1 MLKPLLGESQQNL
14 AVLLDCPVTV
24 LRVTMSERTIP
35 HRRPSWSTFAP
46 TRHPSGLEPR
56 PFVAN
61 ALAAMAGLGLAAVL
75 AFYLA
80 NESLAALTSPG
91 GWFLAIGR
99 LSAFVGT
106 YGLIV
111 MLVLIARIPSLE
123 RAVGQDRL
131 VRWHRRLGPWPVSLI
146 ALHVVT
152 VTVGYAEI
160 GHNSLLGQVSAFV
173 LHYPD
178 VLASAAGFV
187 LLVMAAV
194 SSHRLARRQ
203 MRYET
208 WWVVHLYTYLAIAL
222 AFTHQIRVGVPF
234 LTHALAREAWTVL
247 WVATAL
253 VVLGYRF
260 VAPLLRNWRHQLRVT
275 EVVEEAPGV
284 HSLTIKGHDLD
295 RLAVAGGQFF
305 QWRFLSP
312 GLWWHSHP
320 YSLSAMPRPPFLRVT
335 VKALGDQSGALA
347 HVKPGT
353 RVFAEGPYGTFT
365 HHALNTRR
373 AVLIGAGVGVTPLR
387 ALLEDL
393 PSDVIVSV
401 IVRASRSEDLVH
413 RDEIA
418 ALVEARRGQ
427 YHELIGPRAQ
437 VRFDARA
444 LRRLVP
450 DIAQRDVYVCGPSGF
465 ADLAVNAATRA
476 GAANEHVHVEAFTF

>member
-1 MLKPLLGESQQNL
+1 M
-14 AVLLDCPVTV
+14 T
-24 LRVTMSERTIP
+24 TSERTTP
-35 HRRPSWSTFAP
+35 HRRPSWSTI
-46 TRHPSGLEPR
+46 HPPR
-56 PFVAN
+56 PAGVEPQPLVAN
-61 ALAAMAGLGLAAVL
+61 ALAALAGLGLVVVL
-75 AFYLA
+75 GFYLS
-80 NESLAALTSPG
+80 NESLASLASPG

-106 YGLIV
+106 YLLIV

-152 VTVGYAEI
+152 ITVGYAQL
-160 GHNSLLGQVSAFV
+160 GHNTLVAQVKAFV

-178 VLASAAGFV
+178 VLASAVGFV

-222 AFTHQIRVGVPF
+222 AFAHQIRVGVPF
-234 LTHALAREAWTVL
+234 LTHAAARNAWILL
-247 WVATAL
+247 WVATAA
-253 VVLGYRF
+253 VVVVNRF
-260 VAPLLRNWRHQLRVT
+260 AVPLLRNWRHQLRVT
-275 EVVEEAPGV
+275 AVVEEAPGV
-284 HSLTIKGHDLD
+284 HSLTIKGHDLE

-305 QWRFLSP
+305 QWRFVTP

-335 VKALGDQSGALA
+335 VKALGDQSRALA
-347 HVKPGT
+347 RVKPGT

-365 HHALNTRR
+365 HHRLNTRR
-373 AVLIGAGVGVTPLR
+373 ALLIGAGVGVTPLR

-393 PSDVIVSV
+393 PSDVAVSV

-427 YHELIGPRAQ
+427 FHELIGPRSQ
-437 VRFDARA
+437 VRFDARQ

-450 DIAQRDVYVCGPSGF
+450 DVAQRDVYVCGPDGF
-465 ADLAVNAATRA
+465 ADVAVDAATRA
-476 GAANEHVHVEAFTF
+476 GTPPEHVHVEAFAF

>member
-1 MLKPLLGESQQNL
+1 M
-14 AVLLDCPVTV
+14 T
-24 LRVTMSERTIP
+24 TSERATP
-35 HRRPSWSTFAP
+35 HRRPSWSTIHP
-46 TRHPSGLEPR
+46 PRHPAGTEPQ
-56 PFVAN
+56 PIVAN
-61 ALAAMAGLGLAAVL
+61 VLAALAAIGLLVVIG
-75 AFYLA
+75 FDLA

-99 LSAFVGT
+99 LSAFVGS
-106 YGLIV
+106 YLLIV
-111 MLVLIARIPSLE
+111 MLILIARIPSLE

-146 ALHVVT
+146 ALHVLT
-152 VTVGYAEI
+152 ITVGYAQL
-160 GHNSLLGQVSAFV
+160 GHNTLVDQVKAFV

-178 VLASAAGFV
+178 VLASAAGFG

-194 SSHRLARRQ
+194 SSHRLARRK

-222 AFTHQIRVGVPF
+222 AFAHQIRVGVPF
-234 LTHALAREAWTVL
+234 LTHATARNAWILL
-247 WVATAL
+247 WAATAL
-253 VVLGYRF
+253 VVVVNRF
-260 VAPLLRNWRHQLRVT
+260 AVPFARNWRHQLRVT
-275 EVVEEAPGV
+275 AVVEEAPGV

-305 QWRFLSP
+305 QWRFVAP

-365 HHALNTRR
+365 QHALNTRR

-393 PSDVIVSV
+393 PSDVMVSV
-401 IVRASRSEDLVH
+401 ILRASRLDDLVH

-427 YHELIGPRAQ
+427 IHELIGPRGQ
-437 VRFDARA
+437 VRFDARQ

-465 ADLAVNAATRA
+465 ADLAVDAATRA
-476 GAANEHVHVEAFTF
+476 GAQPEHVHVEAFAF

>member
-1 MLKPLLGESQQNL
+1 MTTSDQ
-14 AVLLDCPVTV
+14 
-24 LRVTMSERTIP
+24 TIP
-35 HRRPSWSTFAP
+35 HRRPSWSTIHP
-46 TRHPSGLEPR
+46 TRRPSSTGPR
-56 PFVAN
+56 PLIAN
-61 ALAAMAGLGLAAVL
+61 ALAALAGLGLGVVL

-91 GWFLAIGR
+91 GWFLAVGR

-106 YGLIV
+106 YLLIV
-111 MLVLIARIPSLE
+111 MLVLIARVPRLE

-152 VTVGYAEI
+152 ITVGYAQL
-160 GHNSLLGQVSAFV
+160 GHNSLLAQVSTFV

-178 VLASAAGFV
+178 LLASAVGFG

-194 SSHRLARRQ
+194 SSHRLARRA

-234 LTHALAREAWTVL
+234 LTHVAARNAWIAL

-253 VVLGYRF
+253 VVVAYRV
-260 VAPLLRNWRHQLRVT
+260 VAPLARNWRHQLRVT

-284 HSLTIKGHDLD
+284 HSLTIKGHELE

-305 QWRFLSP
+305 QWRFLTP

-335 VKALGDQSGALA
+335 VKAIGDQSRALA
-347 HVKPGT
+347 HVRPGT

-393 PSDVIVSV
+393 PSDVAVSV
-401 IVRASRSEDLVH
+401 IVRASRPEDLVH

-427 YHELIGPRAQ
+427 FHELVGSRHE
-437 VRFDARA
+437 VRFDARQ

-450 DIAQRDVYVCGPSGF
+450 DIAQRDVYICGPDGF
-465 ADLAVNAATRA
+465 ADLAHDAATRA
-476 GAANEHVHVEAFTF
+476 GAASDHVHVEAFAF

>member
-1 MLKPLLGESQQNL
+1 MTTSDQ
-14 AVLLDCPVTV
+14 
-24 LRVTMSERTIP
+24 TIP
-35 HRRPSWSTFAP
+35 HRRPSWSTIHP
-46 TRHPSGLEPR
+46 TRRPSSTEPR
-56 PFVAN
+56 PLIAN
-61 ALAAMAGLGLAAVL
+61 ALAALAGLGLGVVL

-80 NESLAALTSPG
+80 NESVAALTSPG

-106 YGLIV
+106 YLLIV
-111 MLVLIARIPSLE
+111 MLVLIARVPGLE

-152 VTVGYAEI
+152 ITVGYAELA
-160 GHNSLLGQVSAFV
+160 HNSVLSQMATFV

-178 VLASAAGFV
+178 VLASAVGFG

-194 SSHRLARRQ
+194 SSHRLARRA

-234 LTHALAREAWTVL
+234 LTHVAARNAWIVL

-253 VVLGYRF
+253 VVLAYRV
-260 VAPLLRNWRHQLRVT
+260 VAPLARNWRHQLRVI

-284 HSLTIKGHDLD
+284 HSLTIKGHELE

-305 QWRFLSP
+305 QWRFLTP

-335 VKALGDQSGALA
+335 VKAIGDQSRALA
-347 HVKPGT
+347 HVRPGT

-393 PSDVIVSV
+393 PGDVAVSV
-401 IVRASRSEDLVH
+401 IVRASRPEDLVH

-427 YHELIGPRAQ
+427 FHELIGPRHH
-437 VRFDARA
+437 VRFDARH

-450 DIAQRDVYVCGPSGF
+450 DIAQRDVYICGPDGF
-465 ADLAVNAATRA
+465 TELAHDAATRA
-476 GAANEHVHVEAFTF
+476 GVAPEHVHVEAFAF

>member
-1 MLKPLLGESQQNL
+1 MVRGLVAVALVGLL
-14 AVLLDCPVTV
+14 AV
-24 LRVTMSERTIP
+24 I
-35 HRRPSWSTFAP
+35 
-46 TRHPSGLEPR
+46 
-56 PFVAN
+56 
-61 ALAAMAGLGLAAVL
+61 ALALSGENAA
-75 AFYLA
+75 
-80 NESLAALTSPG
+80 SLAAPG
-91 GWFLAIGR
+91 GWFLAVAR
-99 LSAFVGT
+99 LC
-106 YGLIV
+106 GLIGSYL
-111 MLVLIARIPSLE
+111 LVFQVVLMARVPALE

-152 VTVGYAEI
+152 ITVGYAELA
-160 GHNSLLGQVSAFV
+160 HNSVLTQVATFI

-178 VLASAAGFV
+178 ILASAVGFG

-194 SSHRLARRQ
+194 SSHRLARRA

-234 LTHALAREAWTVL
+234 LTHVAARNAWIVL

-253 VVLGYRF
+253 VVLAYRV
-260 VAPLLRNWRHQLRVT
+260 VAPLARNWRHQLRVT

-284 HSLTIKGHDLD
+284 HSLTIKGHELE

-305 QWRFLSP
+305 QWRFLTP

-335 VKALGDQSGALA
+335 VKAIGDQSRALA
-347 HVKPGT
+347 HVRPGT

-373 AVLIGAGVGVTPLR
+373 AALIGAGVGVTPLR

-393 PSDVIVSV
+393 PSDVAVSV
-401 IVRASRSEDLVH
+401 IVRASRPEDLVH

-418 ALVEARRGQ
+418 ALVEARHGEF
-427 YHELIGPRAQ
+427 HELIGPRHQ
-437 VRFDARA
+437 VRFDARQ

-450 DIAQRDVYVCGPSGF
+450 DIAQRDVYICGPDGF
-465 ADLAVNAATRA
+465 TDLAHDAATRA
-476 GAANEHVHVEAFTF
+476 GAAPDHVHVEAFAF

>member
-1 MLKPLLGESQQNL
+1 MTTSDQ
-14 AVLLDCPVTV
+14 
-24 LRVTMSERTIP
+24 TIP
-35 HRRPSWSTFAP
+35 HRRPSWSTIHP
-46 TRHPSGLEPR
+46 TRRPSSTEPR
-56 PFVAN
+56 PLIAN
-61 ALAAMAGLGLAAVL
+61 ALAGLAGLGLGAVL

-80 NESLAALTSPG
+80 NESLTALTSPG
-91 GWFLAIGR
+91 GWFLAVGR

-106 YGLIV
+106 YLLIV
-111 MLVLIARIPSLE
+111 MLVLIARVPGLE

-152 VTVGYAEI
+152 ITVGYAEL
-160 GHNSLLGQVSAFV
+160 GHNSVLAQVSTFV

-178 VLASAAGFV
+178 LLASAVGFG

-194 SSHRLARRQ
+194 SSHRLARRA

-222 AFTHQIRVGVPF
+222 AFTHQVRVGVPF
-234 LTHALAREAWTVL
+234 LTHVAARNAWIAL

-253 VVLGYRF
+253 VVVAYRV
-260 VAPLLRNWRHQLRVT
+260 VAPLARNWRHQFRVI

-284 HSLTIKGHDLD
+284 HSLTIKGHELE

-305 QWRFLSP
+305 QWRFLTP

-335 VKALGDQSGALA
+335 VKAIGDQSRALA
-347 HVKPGT
+347 HVRPGT

-393 PSDVIVSV
+393 PNDVAVSV
-401 IVRASRSEDLVH
+401 IVRASRPEDLVH

-418 ALVEARRGQ
+418 ALVEARHGQ
-427 YHELIGPRAQ
+427 FHELIGPRHQ
-437 VRFDARA
+437 VRFDARQ

-450 DIAQRDVYVCGPSGF
+450 DIAQRDVYICGPDGF
-465 ADLAVNAATRA
+465 ADLAHDAATRA
-476 GAANEHVHVEAFTF
+476 GAAPDHVHVEAFAF